1 MKLALVTGATG
12 FLGAEV
18 TRQLVWDGVAVRAL
32 LRPTSEPDRLPDV
45 ALDRSTCPDDDPA
58 CLEQAMAG
66 VDVVFHLGA
75 RVDVGCTFRTDDDA
89 RPYERDNVART
100 GVLLE
105 AALGAGVGR
114 FVLMSSGSVYAPGTP
129 SPIPEDAPTGPITAY
144 ARSKLAA
151 EELAWRS
158 RRRGLG
164 ATVVRGSLMYGPGDR
179 HFRPLVDRVMRLP
192 LVPLPGG
199 GRALHDLV
207 HVSDVA
213 SLLILA
219 ARTPAAEGG
228 TYNVGSGRPLPVREI
243 ARRLRAELGH
253 GPRVV
258 NVPAPLMRA
267 GFVPVRAALV
277 RAVPELAD
285 VLTPSLID
293 YFSRDFY
300 ASAAKAT
307 RELGWQAEHEFGQL
321 PLDAPAGHRDAGP

>member
-1 MKLALVTGATG
+1 MRTALVTGATG

-18 TRQLVWDGVAVRAL
+18 ARQLASDGVRVRAL
-32 LRPTSEPDRLPDV
+32 LRPASDSDRLPGEV
-45 ALDRSTCPDDDPA
+45 TERVTCRDDDAA
-58 CLEQAMAG
+58 CLRETMAG

-75 RVDVGCTFRTDDDA
+75 RVDAGAMFRTDDDDG
-89 RPYERDNVART
+89 PYERDNVART
-100 GVLLE
+100 EALLD
-105 AALGAGVGR
+105 AALGSSVGR
-114 FVLMSSGSVYAPGTP
+114 FLLMSSGSVYAPGTP
-129 SPIPEDAPTGPITAY
+129 SPIAETAPTAPRSAY

-158 RRRGLG
+158 QRRGLG
-164 ATVVRGSLMYGPGDR
+164 VTVVRGSLMFGPGDR

-219 ARTPAAEGG
+219 ASTPVAEGR
-228 TYNVGSGRPLPVREI
+228 TYNVGSGHPLSVREI

-253 GPRVV
+253 GPRIIGL
-258 NVPAPLMRA
+258 PPRLMQA
-267 GFVPVRAALV
+267 GFVPVRAILV

-285 VLTPSLID
+285 VLTPSLLD
-293 YFSRDFY
+293 YFSHDFY
-300 ASAAKAT
+300 FSPKRAAT
-307 RELGWQAEHEFGQL
+307 ELGWQATRAL
-321 PLDAPAGHRDAGP
+321 GPPP